1 MLATRILKQMVFH
14 EPASYAIQG
23 TARPESVAFF
33 NLYYLSKIE
42 LNICTFAT
50 EAGKVM
56 ALPIRVSISFCF
68 LAISTATPFP
78 ALAQDCAL
86 CAKKVVVVPVTA
98 PCLRD
103 DLERQRN
110 NSSNFIT
117 FDLSKCSAA
126 VSNRG
131 VVPGLYTAED
141 PSARPTIRFV
151 IPKTKI
157 ACLRDRFA
165 AAQGNLDP
173 YAVIDVSACP

>member
-1 MLATRILKQMVFH
+1 MI
-14 EPASYAIQG
+14 S
-23 TARPESVAFF
+23 
-33 NLYYLSKIE
+33 
-42 LNICTFAT
+42 
-50 EAGKVM
+50 
-56 ALPIRVSISFCF
+56 PIHVSLSFCF
-68 LAISTATPFP
+68 LAITTATPFP

-86 CAKKVVVVPVTA
+86 CAKKVVVVPITA

-103 DLERQRN
+103 DLEQQRN

-117 FDLSKCSAA
+117 FDLSKCSTA

-131 VVPGLYTAED
+131 VVPGLRTAED
-141 PSARPTIRFV
+141 PSGRPTIRFV

-173 YAVIDVSACP
+173 YAIIDVSACP